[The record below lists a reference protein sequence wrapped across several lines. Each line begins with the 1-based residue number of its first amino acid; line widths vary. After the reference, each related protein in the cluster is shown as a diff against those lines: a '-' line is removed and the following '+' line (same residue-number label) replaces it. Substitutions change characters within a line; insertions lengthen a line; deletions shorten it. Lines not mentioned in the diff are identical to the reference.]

1 MTTPTKLQVSQMQK
15 IKWVAECAKDFEVV
29 EKLGEGSYGSVFH
42 AIHKPTGTHAAVK
55 TVRIDGDTTD
65 VEKEIV
71 LMKQCD
77 TDYIVR
83 FFGHFFVDKDLW
95 IVMEICGAG
104 SVCDIMHILN
114 ATLDEREI
122 QIILKDTLHGL
133 AYLHKMHMIHRD
145 IKAANILV
153 SDDGVCKLAD
163 FGVSTKMGGTNK
175 LQKTLIGTP
184 YWMAPEVILES
195 GHNEKADI
203 WSVGITAIEMFD
215 GRPPHSELHA
225 MRAIFLI
232 PNRPPPTLSAPEEV
246 SKAFNDF
253 IALCCVKNF
262 RERPSALELLKCDFM
277 KPNGNR
283 KRITDLIEKE
293 NEVIAEFGSR
303 KKALEQGEEDD
314 DEEDDEDQDEEEDT
328 EEDDTE
334 EEEEDDEE
342 EDSDDGDDTMVIRK

>member
-1 MTTPTKLQVSQMQK
+1 MTTPTKHQVRKLQK
-15 IKWVAECAKDFEVV
+15 IQWSEKSTKDFEEV
-29 EKLGEGSYGSVFH
+29 EKLGEGSYGSVLH
-42 AIHKPTGTHAAVK
+42 SIHKPSGAHTAVK
-55 TVRIDGDTTD
+55 TVKIEGDITD
-65 VEKEIV
+65 VEKEIL

-83 FFGHFFVDKDLW
+83 FFGHFFVEKELW

-104 SVCDIMHILN
+104 SVSDIMHILN

-122 QIILKDTLHGL
+122 QIILRDVLHGL
-133 AYLHKMHMIHRD
+133 GYLHKMHMIHRD
-145 IKAANILV
+145 IKAANVLV

-215 GRPPHSELHA
+215 GQPPHAEFHA

-232 PNRPPPTLSAPEEV
+232 PNRPPPTIDDTEEG

-253 IALCCVKNF
+253 IALCCVKSF
-262 RERPSALELLKCDFM
+262 KDRMGALELLKCEFM
-277 KPNGNR
+277 QQKVNR
-283 KRITDLIEKE
+283 KRITELIKKE
-293 NEVIAEFGSR
+293 NEIIEECGGR
-303 KKALEQGEEDD
+303 KNALNPDD
-314 DEEDDEDQDEEEDT
+314 SDEEDDED
-328 EEDDTE
+328 EEDDDDSDY
-334 EEEEDDEE
+334 EEDDSD
-342 EDSDDGDDTMVIRK
+342 EDSSDEDSSDEAGTMVIKK